1 MEGKDWEVRVKF
13 DINYLVLAGVES
25 GSEASRASLV
35 WCHLR
40 AEQRGWPGRWG
51 ADVDAEWTSCGNP
64 RPSELDKF

>member
-35 WCHLR
+35 WCHLSR
-40 AEQRGWPGRWG
+40 AERLAREVG
-51 ADVDAEWTSCGNP
+51 C
-64 RPSELDKF
+64 